1 MCGSFHGLLGFVA
14 ALGDDII
21 RDLTAEE
28 FPGIG
33 HGQEEEDGGS
43 GKAQGPD
50 GNGQIDGKS
59 WGNLGSIRF
68 ELMGKWETWMLLAD
82 GDPNIY

>member
-1 MCGSFHGLLGFVA
+1 MARRSFHRLLGFVA
-14 ALGDDII
+14 AFRDDVV

-28 FPGIG
+28 FPAVG

-50 GNGQIDGKS
+50 GNGKIHGKS
-59 WGNLGSIRF
+59 WGNLNLGFLSVF
-68 ELMGKWETWMLLAD
+68 S
-82 GDPNIY
+82 